1 VDRNILVLLPQLV
14 LIAAAFLVLAA
25 DLRAGDRKD
34 SKAGLSP
41 WAVALLGPVAAL
53 VTLPLWTGQG
63 EFWGRMWLSDRFSLF
78 FQVLVYSVM
87 ILVLLESA
95 GYVRAREIHGGVF
108 YALILLAGVGMTMMA
123 SSRELLT
130 IYIGLELMSV
140 SFYALVGMMKND
152 DHSNEAAIKYYL
164 MGAASSAVLLFG
176 ISLLYGL
183 TGTTY
188 LPEISSKLFGL
199 QGTAALPAVWAA
211 VLLLFVALGFKVAAV
226 PFHMWTPDAY
236 QGAPTPITAYL
247 SVGSKAAAFAALIR
261 VFSVG
266 LPVLTDL
273 WQPALAV
280 VAVVTMTYGNVVALS
295 QTDVKR
301 MMGYSSIAH
310 AGYILTGLA
319 VFTPESLSATLYYL
333 LAYAFTNLGV
343 FAVIVLVASR
353 RGNEEI
359 RSFRGL
365 GQASPAH
372 AAALTLFF
380 LSLVGI
386 PPTAG
391 FLGKF
396 YLFFAMVKADYIWL
410 AVVMVINSVI
420 SLPYYYGVVRQMWL
434 EPVEEPEGAMEG
446 AQREPGWLPAD
457 AAVAATATTVA
468 NRALLGIGPAVAVT
482 ALAVL
487 LLGLY
492 PQPFIDWVRQVTLL

>member
-1 VDRNILVLLPQLV
+1 MDRNVLVLLPQLV
-14 LIAAAFLVLAA
+14 LIATSFLVLAA
-25 DLRAGDRKD
+25 DLRSDKWKDKDREAD
-34 SKAGLSP
+34 LIP
-41 WAVALLGPVAAL
+41 WAAALLGPVAAL
-53 VTLPLWTGQG
+53 VTLPIWAGQD

-78 FQVLVYSVM
+78 FQVLVFSVM

-108 YALILLAGVGMTMMA
+108 YALILLAGVGMTLMA

-130 IYIGLELMSV
+130 IYVGLELMSV

-152 DHSNEAAIKYYL
+152 NRSNEAAIKYYL
-164 MGAASSAVLLFG
+164 LGAASSAVLLFG

-183 TGTTY
+183 TGSTY
-188 LPEISSKLFGL
+188 LPDISSKLSAL

-226 PFHMWTPDAY
+226 PFHMWTPDTY
-236 QGAPTPITAYL
+236 QGAPTPVTAYL

-261 VFSVG
+261 AFSVG
-266 LPVLTDL
+266 LPVLADL
-273 WQPALAV
+273 WQPALAAAA
-280 VAVVTMTYGNVVALS
+280 VATMTYGNVVALS

-301 MMGYSSIAH
+301 MMGYSSIAQ

-343 FAVIVLVASR
+343 FAIVVLVSIR

-359 RSFRGL
+359 ASFRGL
-365 GQASPAH
+365 GQTSPAY

-396 YLFFAMVKADYIWL
+396 YLFFAMVEADYTWL

-420 SLPYYYGVVRQMWL
+420 SLPYYYNVVRQMWL
-434 EPVEEPEGAMEG
+434 EPADEAD
-446 AQREPGWLPAD
+446 RLPAG
-457 AAVAATATTVA
+457 AAVGTTAATIA
-468 NRALLGIGPAVAVT
+468 NRVLLGIGPAVAVT

-492 PQPFIDWVRQVTLL
+492 PQPFIEWVRQVTLL